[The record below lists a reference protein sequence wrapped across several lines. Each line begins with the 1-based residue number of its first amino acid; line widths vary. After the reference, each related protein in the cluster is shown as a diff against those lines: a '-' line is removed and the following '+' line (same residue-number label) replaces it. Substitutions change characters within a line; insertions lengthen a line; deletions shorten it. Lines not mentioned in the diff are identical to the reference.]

1 MSSDIS
7 KRLRQRVA
15 VRAAQRCEYCRV
27 REIFLQ
33 HKHEPDH
40 IRPRQHGGVTTFEN
54 LAFACFR
61 CNRRKGPNVAS
72 FDPLTGQLV
81 LLFNPRTQLWH
92 EHFAWEGAFIQPLTA
107 EGRVTVNLL
116 RLNDEKHLAERQ
128 ELLDAGLLY

>member
-1 MSSDIS
+1 M
-7 KRLRQRVA
+7 
-15 VRAAQRCEYCRV
+15 
-27 REIFLQ
+27 
-33 HKHEPDH
+33 
-40 IRPRQHGGVTTFEN
+40 TTFEN

>member
-7 KRLRQRVA
+7 NRLRQRVA
-15 VRAAQRCEYCRV
+15 LRAAQRCEYCRV
-27 REIFLQ
+27 PQHFVQ

-40 IRPRQHGGVTTFEN
+40 IRPRQHGGVTIFEN
-54 LAFACFR
+54 LALSCFR

-72 FDPLTGQLV
+72 FDPLTGQLI

-92 EHFAWEGAFIQPLTA
+92 EHFAWEGAVIQPLTA

-116 RLNDEKHLAERQ
+116 RLNDEDRLAERQ
-128 ELLDAGLLY
+128 TLLEAGLLY